1 MELRDGD
8 LVLRPWTEDDVDA
21 MVAGCNDP
29 DVAWWIPT
37 IPSSVHGGGCAGVH
51 TRRGRAGRAELS
63 RSTIAGAVV
72 GGIGLG
78 RRRSGS
84 PRRRSDTGSRRI
96 ARGRGT
102 CTRAVRL
109 LCTLRA
115 RRARASTAR
124 PRHRSRQRRVAA
136 CRREGRVPARGR
148 PSRSPATPG
157 RADPRLGDVL
167 AATRRASRVTNR
179 GRGRSSRLRARGD
192 AARDRRAVGV
202 S

>member
-8 LVLRPWTEDDVDA
+8 LVATAVDRGRRRGDGRGLQRPGRRVL
-21 MVAGCNDP
+21 DP
-29 DVAWWIPT
+29 DDSA
-37 IPSSVHGGGCAGVH
+37 SVHGGGCAGVH
-51 TRRGRAGRAELS
+51 PRRGSRRTTRLS
-63 RSTIAGAVV
+63 RSSSTDGWS

-78 RRRSGS
+78 VERTRL
-84 PRRRSDTGSRRI
+84 SRDDRVLDGG
-96 ARGRGT
+96 ARTWPGHVHACPAAALT
-102 CTRAVRL
+102 TAL
-109 LCTLRA
+109 DELELQRA
-115 RRARASTAR
+115 RS
-124 PRHRSRQRRVAA
+124 RHRSRQRRVATR
-136 CRREGRVPARGR
+136 RREGRVPARGR

-157 RADPRLGDVL
+157 RADSRLGDVL